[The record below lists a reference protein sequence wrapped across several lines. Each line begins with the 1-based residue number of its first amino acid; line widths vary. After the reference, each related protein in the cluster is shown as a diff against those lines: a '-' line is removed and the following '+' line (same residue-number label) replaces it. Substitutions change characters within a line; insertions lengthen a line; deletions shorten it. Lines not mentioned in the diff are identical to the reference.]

1 MKDLREDIITRYR
14 DRIATGERTKL
25 TQEDLHRLIETF
37 LEQLQGLTTEDEIKA
52 LCRAEIALLEEGY
65 PKATIGKVY
74 LPMFRKTIRAAM
86 ADGKLPMT
94 EATSRQYAYTKR
106 ESGKPGEA
114 HDHRALDFLK
124 YDNVTYSAIA
134 GKSAE
139 LNNEKQDNLKPVNPE
154 QYLAKAAELLQSKDP
169 FELAVGIAA
178 TTGRRFSEVVD
189 KGNIV
194 ATDQPYWVSFSGQ
207 LKKKSTA
214 DSYLAP
220 CLIPAADVLAALE
233 RFRNHPRIARVV
245 GASARDINRSLANS
259 VKRAVDRHFGATG
272 IIPVL
277 EGEAS
282 VTIHNLRGV
291 YGEICVHFFCPP
303 SRGVTRFV
311 QERLG
316 HVISDE
322 ELKRGNSTATQH
334 YFHYYLVDGNG
345 KHIGSRGVK
354 LTDGGSLPTPT
365 EPTSESQPETLP
377 ESLPKT
383 QPTQQPELMGA
394 IAALTEQIQALTQEN
409 QRIWTHISTM
419 DVSTTQAPTAT
430 DTSFF
435 TREIESL
442 RSQLAELKQERDQ
455 AAAEL
460 EQVKLQNESLQ
471 QQFDQER
478 QAYQQR
484 IEGLTD
490 LLKQTPPTAQPIP
503 PQPVET
509 PTATTRA
516 EVEAAVESTPPTPVS
531 KPVTSIQPVQ
541 PKPKREHI
549 TKAGSADQRVE
560 AAMRAIM
567 EWNRQEGRDWEDK
580 FAITQSLLQKA
591 TGSNMPAVKRV
602 MGDFKNEIYE
612 HNSEHMLDPDRHNYG
627 RDFEEIKAFVQSR
640 L

>member
-14 DRIATGERTKL
+14 DHIATGERTKL

-37 LEQLQGLTTEDEIKA
+37 LEQLQSLTTEDEIKA

-74 LPMFRKTIRAAM
+74 LPMFRKAIRAAM
-86 ADGKLPMT
+86 GDGKLPMT

-106 ESGKPGEA
+106 ESGEPGEA

-139 LNNEKQDNLKPVNPE
+139 RNNEKQDNLKPVNPE
-154 QYLAKAAELLQSKDP
+154 QYLAKAAELLQSEDP

-214 DSYLAP
+214 DSYLTP
-220 CLIPAADVLAALE
+220 CLIPAADVLVALE
-233 RFRNHPRIARVV
+233 RFRNHPRIVRVV
-245 GASARDINRSLANS
+245 GVSARDINRSLANS
-259 VKRAVDRHFGATG
+259 VKRAVDRHFGTTG

-316 HVISDE
+316 HVISKE
-322 ELKRGNSTATQH
+322 ELKRGNSSATQH
-334 YFHYYLVDGNG
+334 YFHYYLIDGNG

-354 LTDGGSLPTPT
+354 LTDGESLPTSI
-365 EPTSESQPETLP
+365 EPNSESQPETVP
-377 ESLPKT
+377 EASPET
-383 QPTQQPELMGA
+383 QPIQQPELMDA

-419 DVSTTQAPTAT
+419 DASTTQAPTAT

-442 RSQLAELKQERDQ
+442 RSQLAELRQERDQ

-460 EQVKLQNESLQ
+460 EHIKSENESLQ
-471 QQFDQER
+471 QLTQTH

-484 IEGLTD
+484 IEGLTE
-490 LLKQTPPTAQPIP
+490 LLKQAPLTAQTTQPQDVEVPMTAIEAAAAPIP
-503 PQPVET
+503 VGKPIT
-509 PTATTRA
+509 P
-516 EVEAAVESTPPTPVS
+516 
-531 KPVTSIQPVQ
+531 IQPVQ

-560 AAMRAIM
+560 ATMLAIQ
-567 EWNRQEGRDWEDK
+567 EWNRNHDSDSEK
-580 FAITQSLLQKA
+580 FAITQSLLQKT

-602 MGDFKNEIYE
+602 MADFQNQIYE
-612 HNSEHMLDPDRHNYG
+612 HNSEYGLDPDRHNYG
-627 RDFEEIKAFVQSR
+627 KDIEEIKAFVQNR